1 MKKRPGFD
9 RVVATVCVLALALF
23 LPVHAALQPT
33 AHELK
38 ENERSF
44 LPGYLRDEDL
54 PDGIALVPLGYDF
67 GQSRVICGVHWQS
80 DVDAGLHQDR
90 LHLLTRRFHT
100 SVMNAGSVANRS
112 AAPLNKP
119 RLARV
124 VRK

>member
-23 LPVHAALQPT
+23 LPVHAALPPT
-33 AHELK
+33 ARELK

-80 DVDAGLHQDR
+80 DVDAGRLIGAAVVAR
-90 LHLLTRRFHT
+90 LHADPVFRVQLDEAKRELAAARRK
-100 SVMNAGSVANRS
+100 R
-112 AAPLNKP
+112 P
-119 RLARV
+119 
-124 VRK
+124 